1 MRTSVSVLLAVFLLD
16 ACKAAAPDQPAD
28 GGSAIQPTDA
38 GALPATPDA
47 GSAHGILRVQISP
60 VSALLTTIGQTR
72 ALTARAIDAQGA
84 DVAVPVAWSSSSSD
98 DVAVDAAGQLT
109 AMRIGSAQIFAEAEG
124 VRSAPALIVVA
135 EPAPGAVLVT
145 DSQVVSVE
153 PPVLAEGEVPGVG
166 TQYDVRLTGVAPA
179 PQPGTVILASETA
192 PVAGRVVSAR
202 DDGGVLVVTLALA
215 SLPDVFSAYHL
226 DLSIDLAPYEV
237 TAVAPATALAK
248 VPADESPIKP
258 FEALGCTGSLAASI
272 FTKMITLGIENEL
285 KLVIKDDKDA
295 GNPPKYSKLALTG
308 SLALSGKVEVG
319 LNATLAATGTCIAQ
333 AQLKLPVF
341 GWLSVLVMP
350 GVRLGAGV
358 ELAAKIQ
365 IAKATLGVTGKLGL
379 SPEFGWECGP
389 APIACHGLTK
399 VEPLVD
405 VKPEVVV
412 PSTTQM
418 QVDVSGQF
426 FALVGLDLVFL
437 EGLGGSF
444 AIADAKIGP
453 KQSGKSLA
461 MESDQA
467 FEAATRSSYDLV
479 LLATLE
485 PGSGLKA
492 AIKKIIDDDAVGVSL
507 KSELSV
513 PLSDSPKGTFTVDKT
528 RAALGSIVKL
538 TVDLDPTTVNYI
550 GLDYNVDSIRFRRLR
565 DGDTTYDEVPELTI
579 PITASNQTHFEK
591 SWMVTERDIGKNDI
605 AAFVRTTLPILPD
618 LEIAEDS
625 RKQVEVLAI
634 CAGSGGAFAASSSSG
649 DRATLPA
656 AGCGGTVKHTR
667 TDLDGTRTVIATAQI
682 DLVKDD
688 DASAPTVWLL
698 RPVGTFTYEEN
709 ATIGDCSVTVAQV
722 SGTWTPQP
730 PFGPG
735 PGAVML
741 YVDSEPYHYEGQIF
755 VEEGNADL
763 LYVDEVWAC
772 PEGTTIQHTY
782 VDGFRVFK
790 VTIDQNLDAGPDGKT
805 PAGQL
810 PAHRRGGRAEQHGH
824 LRVGSASRLRT
835 SLRGAAARPGPS
847 GILCAAR
854 ERVRQDEVSG
864 PDPVHH
870 RERGLRALQL
880 LRDAQHPD
888 AVPRDGAPARY
899 LPKAARRARAKDV
912 FHTFVIGVYF
922 FPLLGGWLADRYF
935 GKYHTILW
943 FSLIYCVGQG
953 CLALFADEPNG
964 FYAGLFLIALGSG
977 GIKPLRRVVR
987 GDQFDSAHQAPR
999 EGRVRRLLLDHQ
1011 LRLVLRVAADADLP
1025 ARARPARRVRHPRR
1039 ADVHRDGRILGR
1051 ARALRDGA
1059 RRAPP
1064 IPHSFLR
1071 VVATALLA
1079 NELGRAAARAR
1090 ALAVLGVVLA
1100 LGSLALI
1107 PCIELVPV
1115 AVPRA
1120 RRHDRARRRRHVDAA
1135 RSRAR
1140 PRIPTR
1146 RSTACARCCA
1156 CSSCS
1161 RSSRRSGRCSIR
1173 RRSTWVLQAND
1184 MTQAVVVRAV
1194 ADAGAQPGA
1203 RDAAHPVQQP
1213 RALSRRCAAAAGSR
1227 RRCAA

>member
-1 MRTSVSVLLAVFLLD
+1 MRTSVSALVAVALLS
-16 ACKAAAPDQPAD
+16 ACTAAAPAQPAPD
-28 GGSAIQPTDA
+28 GGAPILTV
-38 GALPATPDA
+38 DA
-47 GSAHGILRVQISP
+47 GSAHGILRVEISP
-60 VSALLTTIGQTR
+60 VSVLLTTVGQTR
-72 ALTARAIDAQGA
+72 ALTARAVDAGGA
-84 DVAVPVAWSSSSSD
+84 AVAVPIAWSSSSSD

-109 AMRIGSAQIFAEAEG
+109 ANRLGSAQIFAEADG
-124 VRSAPALIVVA
+124 VRSAPALVVVA
-135 EPAPGAVLVT
+135 EPAFGALLVT
-145 DSQVVSVE
+145 DSQVISVE

-166 TQYDVRLTGVAPA
+166 TQYDVRLVGVAPA

-192 PVAGRVVSAR
+192 PVAGRVVSTR
-202 DDGGVLVVTLALA
+202 DDGGVLVATVALA

-237 TAVAPATALAK
+237 TAVAPAAPVAK
-248 VPADESPIKP
+248 VLPDESPIKP

-308 SLALSGKVEVG
+308 SLAMSGKVEVG

-358 ELAAKIQ
+358 ELTAKIQ

-453 KQSGKSLA
+453 KQSGKALA

-467 FEAATRSSYDLV
+467 SEAATRSSYDLV

-528 RAALGSIVKL
+528 RAALGTIVKL
-538 TVDLDPTTVNYI
+538 TVDLDPTTVNYV

-565 DGDTTYDEVPELTI
+565 DGSTTYDEVPELTI

-591 SWMVTERDIGKNDI
+591 SWMVTQADVGKNDI

-634 CAGSGGAFAASSSSG
+634 CAAGK
-649 DRATLPA
+649 LPA

-667 TDLDGTRTVIATAQI
+667 VDFDGTRTVIATAQI

-688 DASAPTVWLL
+688 EASAPTVWLL
-698 RPVGTFTYEEN
+698 RPVGTFTYEEH
-709 ATIGDCSVTVAQV
+709 ATVGDCSVTVAQV
-722 SGTWTPQP
+722 SGSWTPQP
-730 PFGPG
+730 PFGAG

-741 YVDSEPYHYEGQIF
+741 YVDSEPYHYEGAIF
-755 VEEGNADL
+755 VEEANADL
-763 LYVDEVWAC
+763 LYVDEVWVC

-790 VTIDQNLDAGPDGKT
+790 VDFDQNLDAGADGKT
-805 PAGQL
+805 LQGSYQL
-810 PAHRRGGRAEQHGH
+810 IDEEGVPSSTDTYEWNLH
-824 LRVGSASRLRT
+824 L
-835 SLRGAAARPGPS
+835 
-847 GILCAAR
+847 
-854 ERVRQDEVSG
+854 D
-864 PDPVHH
+864 
-870 RERGLRALQL
+870 
-880 LRDAQHPD
+880 
-888 AVPRDGAPARY
+888 
-899 LPKAARRARAKDV
+899 
-912 FHTFVIGVYF
+912 
-922 FPLLGGWLADRYF
+922 
-935 GKYHTILW
+935 
-943 FSLIYCVGQG
+943 
-953 CLALFADEPNG
+953 
-964 FYAGLFLIALGSG
+964 
-977 GIKPLRRVVR
+977 
-987 GDQFDSAHQAPR
+987 
-999 EGRVRRLLLDHQ
+999 
-1011 LRLVLRVAADADLP
+1011 
-1025 ARARPARRVRHPRR
+1025 
-1039 ADVHRDGRILGR
+1039 
-1051 ARALRDGA
+1051 
-1059 RRAPP
+1059 
-1064 IPHSFLR
+1064 
-1071 VVATALLA
+1071 
-1079 NELGRAAARAR
+1079 
-1090 ALAVLGVVLA
+1090 
-1100 LGSLALI
+1100 
-1107 PCIELVPV
+1107 
-1115 AVPRA
+1115 
-1120 RRHDRARRRRHVDAA
+1120 
-1135 RSRAR
+1135 
-1140 PRIPTR
+1140 
-1146 RSTACARCCA
+1146 
-1156 CSSCS
+1156 
-1161 RSSRRSGRCSIR
+1161 
-1173 RRSTWVLQAND
+1173 
-1184 MTQAVVVRAV
+1184 
-1194 ADAGAQPGA
+1194 
-1203 RDAAHPVQQP
+1203 
-1213 RALSRRCAAAAGSR
+1213 
-1227 RRCAA
+1227 